1 MKHDAAGR
9 PLGYQYGVQPH
20 EVDPIWAQIRAVRI
34 SRNLSVQEVAAM
46 ANVASSTVSRGER
59 GFHTW
64 LDRTR
69 RVAEALDIQILAFA
83 PIYPPEEADDP
94 GSIQGLHGLPRAA

>member
-20 EVDPIWAQIRAVRI
+20 EVDPIWANIRAVRI

-69 RVAEALDIQILAFA
+69 RVAKALGIDIVTMWSYI
-83 PIYPPEEADDP
+83 PEPEGD
-94 GSIQGLHGLPRAA
+94 IE